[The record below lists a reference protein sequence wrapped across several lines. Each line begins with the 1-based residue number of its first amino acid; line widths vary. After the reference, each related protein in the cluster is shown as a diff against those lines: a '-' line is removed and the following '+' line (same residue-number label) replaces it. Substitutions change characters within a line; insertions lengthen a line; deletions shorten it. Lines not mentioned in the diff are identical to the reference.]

1 MRRQSAFPAKKRVS
15 TRTFLIVPFTFK
27 KTNPKPLFMLL
38 ERSDSDQSIS
48 DEEEFDRVTYDHGCL
63 ESLRSLYERGK
74 KDQLQ
79 VASQLEILE
88 EEQLHSTG
96 AHELNL
102 GRRRTSTALEE
113 LLFSE
118 EVFKMHEL
126 QNVEGDSN
134 QYHPRKIFSTGS
146 DDEAISDEADDKENN
161 VLSKISCNPGAT
173 KFSESHL
180 HNIEHESQHGAC
192 AWSAILK
199 EADELVCLHENVGSS
214 SSHAA
219 NSEGRRHH
227 QASGSKAKLKFSI
240 RSRACNEA
248 LIRSS
253 MVNDET
259 TNSFEANQV
268 PTVLETLE
276 NRITKH
282 SIAELLEGLQ
292 DESGNLSKAPQVP
305 GEAVALVHRD
315 TEHSIS
321 DLLEGLKEKMGPS
334 EGTSRMNTKRRFEL
348 AGSRTLCPL
357 GDRALDNEDPLETM
371 DYGMSSEDEDTC
383 QNQLTVAT
391 AKIKCQTMV
400 DRFQEAFSSA
410 AVDDERTL
418 FPINKQ
424 TGIGYYGRLQQV
436 MQKEK
441 ETQMEFLKQLQTG
454 VGAED
459 ESGSLVVQILS
470 RYLDAKLTVCLC
482 SFGDKSKISQS
493 MNSLEKLVH
502 GGENWK
508 GKIVF
513 NPRICGN
520 VELEV
525 GNLIRIYPP
534 CFQHDYHPLVKFLR
548 KVAKVEASLCGELQ
562 WKRKMEYYKLSILG
576 RFLIPFGVLWVVMP

>member
-1 MRRQSAFPAKKRVS
+1 MRRQSAFP
-15 TRTFLIVPFTFK
+15 
-27 KTNPKPLFMLL
+27 

-48 DEEEFDRVTYDHGCL
+48 DDEEFDRVTYDHGCL

-88 EEQLHSTG
+88 VEQLHSTG

-102 GRRRTSTALEE
+102 GRRRTSTSLEE

-118 EVFKMHEL
+118 KVSKMHEL
-126 QNVEGDSN
+126 QNEEGDSN

-161 VLSKISCNPGAT
+161 VLSKSFCSPWAT

-180 HNIEHESQHGAC
+180 HNIEHESQNGAC
-192 AWSAILK
+192 TWSAILK
-199 EADELVCLHENVGSS
+199 EADELVCVHENVGSS
-214 SSHAA
+214 SSYAA
-219 NSEGRRHH
+219 NSEARRHH
-227 QASGSKAKLKFSI
+227 HASGSKAKLKFSI

-248 LIRSS
+248 LIRSY

-259 TNSFEANQV
+259 TKSFEANQV

-305 GEAVALVHRD
+305 GESVALVHGG

-321 DLLEGLKEKMGPS
+321 DLLGVLKEKKGPS

-357 GDRALDNEDPLETM
+357 GNRALDNEDPLETM
-371 DYGMSSEDEDTC
+371 DCGMSSEEEDTC
-383 QNQLTVAT
+383 QNQLTIAT
-391 AKIKCQTMV
+391 PKIKCQTMV

-410 AVDDERTL
+410 AVDDGRTL
-418 FPINKQ
+418 FPISKQ

-459 ESGSLVVQILS
+459 ESRSLVVQILS
-470 RYLDAKLTVCLC
+470 RYLDAKLTVCHC

-502 GGENWK
+502 GGENWN

-534 CFQHDYHPLVKFLR
+534 WREVQVTEN
-548 KVAKVEASLCGELQ
+548 EAIILCTYFSQ
-562 WKRKMEYYKLSILG
+562 LST
-576 RFLIPFGVLWVVMP
+576 